1 MHPRAAL
8 LRSPSSKEASS
19 MTRRTALLATL
30 AALTLAASLPS
41 AAAASPEKSASPAQL
56 EVTYYYL
63 PT

>member
-1 MHPRAAL
+1 MTK
-8 LRSPSSKEASS
+8 RS
-19 MTRRTALLATL
+19 TLLATIL

-41 AAAASPEKSASPAQL
+41 TAVASPEKSASAAKL